1 MKKAIK
7 TFSVF
12 LIITLLCTLFSSCSS
27 NKNAEKVIQCLDA
40 NECSTALEILATMD
54 EKEIEN
60 NKIRIN
66 EKMVIILNKELE
78 SVNENISNIDL
89 YLINPQIIERF
100 ITYND
105 ILNYLDL
112 DETTTNTKTF
122 AKTIALLNQYVK
134 YNDVA
139 VAICKTSELMDS
151 FNRNMDSAQTMMVY
165 WEPKDNTYF
174 LDAISDCKQSR
185 DCFSAK
191 SDEYMVLGYN
201 FFDEYYSV
209 LNKIKETGKEQN
221 VNNPYEKDFLEM
233 SNEVSD
239 IIELVSDI
247 VQKLPTKIY

>member
-1 MKKAIK
+1 
-7 TFSVF
+7 
-12 LIITLLCTLFSSCSS
+12 
-27 NKNAEKVIQCLDA
+27 
-40 NECSTALEILATMD
+40 MD
-54 EKEIEN
+54 ENEIEN

-66 EKMVIILNKELE
+66 EKMVIILNKEFE

-112 DETTTNTKTF
+112 DETTTNTKSF

-151 FNRNMDSAQTMMVY
+151 FNRNIDSAQTMMVY

-174 LDAISDCKQSR
+174 LDAI
-185 DCFSAK
+185 
-191 SDEYMVLGYN
+191 
-201 FFDEYYSV
+201 
-209 LNKIKETGKEQN
+209 
-221 VNNPYEKDFLEM
+221 
-233 SNEVSD
+233 
-239 IIELVSDI
+239 
-247 VQKLPTKIY
+247 